1 MELKSLENSL
11 KNIDKI
17 TKSKQSFIKAKQ
29 QDYDKLVEAAK
40 DLTDFA
46 IGQEKSGLISLVVDN
61 LDQEQIFQ
69 QIEINNE
76 AVLPEFVEVCGRL
89 LRKSLAYNEEEEEEL
104 ENGQDEEEDI
114 EGKEEQDGEEAE
126 DEESELDEEEAEG
139 EGSEQDEEKAFLENS
154 KSFLNDEEDSG
165 SEDDDAEEGEESQE
179 KTDRENGPK
188 STFEEVSDKLKEKIS
203 EMEEEALQGRSWQMK
218 GEITGAKREKNAL
231 LEEVLEFDLGARPQP
246 QITEKTSKSLEGI
259 ILQRIQSKCYDN
271 VVRKVRVDTEQRFS
285 KELVLDHTKSSV
297 PLSELYEKSYMK
309 QISGDKNAEE
319 EDKQAPQKKEITKML
334 NTLFGKLDALSNFYH
349 TLNRDG
355 KELKIISSDPV
366 TAEDCLV
373 PESAN
378 DAQLMAPPEDTVE
391 GKKKKKRKIFNK
403 PDAPVGKFKRLKE
416 EKVKKRKITD
426 LIPLEDA
433 LKTTKK
439 KKVK

>member
-1 MELKSLENSL
+1 MELK
-11 KNIDKI
+11 
-17 TKSKQSFIKAKQ
+17 KAKQ

-89 LRKSLAYNEEEEEEL
+89 LRKSLAYNVEEEEEL

-114 EGKEEQDGEEAE
+114 EGEEQDGEEAE
-126 DEESELDEEEAEG
+126 DEESELDGEEAED
-139 EGSEQDEEKAFLENS
+139 EGSEQDEEKAFLEDS

-165 SEDDDAEEGEESQE
+165 SEEDDAEEGEESQ
-179 KTDRENGPK
+179 
-188 STFEEVSDKLKEKIS
+188 EVSDKLKEKIS

-246 QITEKTSKSLEGI
+246 QITEKTSKSLEDI

-309 QISGDKNAEE
+309 QVSGDKNAEE

-433 LKTTKK
+433 LKATKK